1 MEKIIKAAVDRGA
14 SDLHIKAG
22 DVFRARIDGKLVPL
36 TKQALTPEQT
46 RSIALRLIPNEED
59 RAKIDKIQDYDCSWG
74 AQGIGRFRVNILRQR
89 SSFMIVMRVI
99 PFEVPSFDKLKLP
112 PVLKTIAEA
121 ERGMILVTGVTGSG
135 KSSTM
140 AAMINH
146 INATQHKHILSLEN
160 PIEFLHRDIQCSVT
174 QREIGVDTDSFK
186 MGLRAAL
193 RQDPDVI
200 LISEMRDSE
209 TIDTA
214 MKVAETGHLLVSTL
228 HTPDAQSTVLR
239 VLAMFPPEEQEV
251 VRGRLAE
258 SLHAV
263 VSQRLLPKKSG
274 GRAAAL
280 EIMVVTPT
288 IRDLILDKDRTG
300 EIRDFVIE
308 NRYLHKS
315 GRSIWVRKS
324 VSVAADAQGVLYIA
338 EGRGYCKSFEQLVRV
353 DPATGK
359 VTLIDLPRRIAALP
373 IVAWL
378 MKCIPFMMLRR
389 FVLAPLVSTAIFW
402 LLQPPELAWQK
413 SLVHGSLSL
422 HTLAVPAHLP
432 AVHLSPVVQFWP
444 SLHTLPSAAA

>member
-1 MEKIIKAAVDRGA
+1 MCQLGGIMEKIIKAAVDRGA

-214 MKVAETGHLLVSTL
+214 MKAAETGHLLVSTL

-300 EIRDFVIE
+300 EIRDF
-308 NRYLHKS
+308 
-315 GRSIWVRKS
+315 
-324 VSVAADAQGVLYIA
+324 IA
-338 EGRGYCKSFEQLVRV
+338 EGREQDGMQTFDQHLTDLVQNDEVEFEVAIAASTRPSDFELKLKTFRRRSTMAKKVVDVPPEPPKS
-353 DPATGK
+353 DPATLGGM
-359 VTLIDLPRRIAALP
+359 VG
-373 IVAWL
+373 
-378 MKCIPFMMLRR
+378 M
-389 FVLAPLVSTAIFW
+389 STGFDF
-402 LLQPPELAWQK
+402 LQQ
-413 SLVHGSLSL
+413 S
-422 HTLAVPAHLP
+422 
-432 AVHLSPVVQFWP
+432 
-444 SLHTLPSAAA
+444 